1 MHNSYEPFQQIICR
15 LLIRILFNMETQH
28 TLFVKLA
35 LDAWNTQSNR
45 TNTLVQSLS
54 DNALAEETA
63 PNRNAGTYLL
73 GHLTAVH
80 DAMIPL
86 LGLGEKLYPQLET
99 IFLKNPDKSGLE
111 KPSIQDL
118 RLYWNSV
125 QGTLANHFAELTAED
140 WFKKHATISHE
151 DFLKEPH
158 RNKLSVLINR
168 TNHMAY
174 HLGQMAYLKK

>member
-1 MHNSYEPFQQIICR
+1 
-15 LLIRILFNMETQH
+15 MEAQETI
-28 TLFVKLA
+28 FVKMA
-35 LDAWNTQSNR
+35 LDAWDTQSGR
-45 TNTLVQSLS
+45 ADKLIQSLS
-54 DNALAEETA
+54 DEALAQETA
-63 PNRNAGTYLL
+63 PGRNSGIYLV

-86 LGLGEKLYPQLET
+86 LGLGDKLYPQLET

-111 KPSIQDL
+111 KPAVADI
-118 RLYWNSV
+118 RLYWNTV
-125 QGTLANHFAELTAED
+125 QAVLNNHFVEIKPED

-168 TNHMAY
+168 TNHLAY

>member
-1 MHNSYEPFQQIICR
+1 MD
-15 LLIRILFNMETQH
+15 TQH
-28 TLFVKLA
+28 ALFVKMA
-35 LDAWNTQSNR
+35 LDAWNTQSSR
-45 TNTLVQSLS
+45 TTKLIQSISDETLS
-54 DNALAEETA
+54 EETA
-63 PNRNAGTYLL
+63 PNRNTGIYLL
-73 GHLTAVH
+73 GHLIAVH

-86 LGLGEKLYPQLET
+86 LDFGDKLYPQLET

-111 KPSIQDL
+111 KPFPQDL
-118 RLYWNSV
+118 RLYWNTVQSV
-125 QGTLANHFAELTAED
+125 LANHFNELPAED

>member
-1 MHNSYEPFQQIICR
+1 MEAQQAR
-15 LLIRILFNMETQH
+15 L
-28 TLFVKLA
+28 VKVA
-35 LDAWNTQSNR
+35 LDAWNTQSSR
-45 TNTLVQSLS
+45 TTTLIQSLS
-54 DNALAEETA
+54 NEAIAEATA
-63 PNRNAGTYLL
+63 PNRNTGTYLL

-80 DAMIPL
+80 DAMLPL
-86 LGLGEKLYPQLET
+86 LDLGNSLYPQLAT
-99 IFLKNPDKSGLE
+99 VFIKNPDKAGLE
-111 KPSIQDL
+111 KPAVDEL

-125 QGTLANHFAELTAED
+125 QGTLANHFAELQPED
-140 WFKKHATISHE
+140 WFKKHTTISHE

>member
-1 MHNSYEPFQQIICR
+1 MDTQQA
-15 LLIRILFNMETQH
+15 
-28 TLFVKLA
+28 LFVKMA

-45 TNTLVQSLS
+45 TDKLIQSLS
-54 DNALAEETA
+54 DQTLTDETA
-63 PNRNAGTYLL
+63 LDRNTGTYLL

-111 KPSIQDL
+111 KPAIGDL
-118 RLYWNSV
+118 RLYWNTV
-125 QGTLANHFAELTAED
+125 QVTLVNYFNQLTAED

-168 TNHMAY
+168 TNHLAY
-174 HLGQMAYLKK
+174 HLGQLAYLKK

>member
-1 MHNSYEPFQQIICR
+1 MDTQQA
-15 LLIRILFNMETQH
+15 
-28 TLFVKLA
+28 LFVKMA
-35 LDAWNTQSNR
+35 LDAWNIQSSR
-45 TNTLVQSLS
+45 TDKFIQSLS
-54 DNALAEETA
+54 DQTLTEETA
-63 PNRNAGTYLL
+63 PDRNTGTYLL

-111 KPSIQDL
+111 KPAIGDL
-118 RLYWNSV
+118 RLYWNTV
-125 QGTLANHFAELTAED
+125 QVTLVNYFNQLTAED

-168 TNHMAY
+168 TNHLAY
-174 HLGQMAYLKK
+174 HLGQLAYLKK

>member
-1 MHNSYEPFQQIICR
+1 
-15 LLIRILFNMETQH
+15 METQH
-28 TLFVKLA
+28 ALFVKMA
-35 LDAWNTQSNR
+35 LDAWNTQSSR
-45 TNTLVQSLS
+45 ADKLIKSLS
-54 DNALAEETA
+54 DEALAAETA
-63 PNRNAGTYLL
+63 PNRNTGTYLL

-86 LGLGEKLYPQLET
+86 LGFGDKLYPQLET

-111 KPSIQDL
+111 KPSVADL
-118 RLYWNSV
+118 RLYWNTVQSV
-125 QGTLANHFAELTAED
+125 LANHFNETPAKD

-168 TNHMAY
+168 TNHLAY
-174 HLGQMAYLKK
+174 HFGQMAYLKK

>member
-1 MHNSYEPFQQIICR
+1 
-15 LLIRILFNMETQH
+15 METQQ
-28 TLFVKLA
+28 LFVKMA
-35 LDAWNTQSNR
+35 LDAWNTQSSR
-45 TNTLVQSLS
+45 TDKLIKDLS
-54 DNALAEETA
+54 DEALSAETA
-63 PNRNAGTYLL
+63 PGRNTGIYLL

-86 LGLGEKLYPQLET
+86 LDLGEKLYPQLET
-99 IFLKNPDKSGLE
+99 IFLRNPDKSGLE
-111 KPSIQDL
+111 KPSTEDL
-118 RLYWNSV
+118 RIYWNTIQAV
-125 QGTLANHFAELTAED
+125 LGNHFNQMLPSD
-140 WFKKHATISHE
+140 WFSKHTTVSHE

>member
-1 MHNSYEPFQQIICR
+1 
-15 LLIRILFNMETQH
+15 METQNA
-28 TLFVKLA
+28 LFVKMA
-35 LDAWNTQSNR
+35 LDAWNTQSSR
-45 TNTLVQSLS
+45 TDKLIQSLS
-54 DNALAEETA
+54 DEALAAETA
-63 PNRNAGTYLL
+63 PNRNSGTYLL

-86 LGLGEKLYPQLET
+86 LGFGDKLYPQLET
-99 IFLKNPDKSGLE
+99 VFLKNPDKSGLE
-111 KPSIQDL
+111 KPEIENL

-125 QGTLANHFAELTAED
+125 QAVLANHFNQISTED

>member
-1 MHNSYEPFQQIICR
+1 
-15 LLIRILFNMETQH
+15 METQH
-28 TLFVKLA
+28 ALFVKMA
-35 LDAWNTQSNR
+35 LDAWNTQSSR
-45 TNTLVQSLS
+45 TTKLIQSLS
-54 DNALAEETA
+54 DEALASETA
-63 PNRNAGTYLL
+63 PGRNTGTYLL

-86 LGLGEKLYPQLET
+86 LELGEKLYPQLET

-111 KPSIQDL
+111 KPPVQDL

-125 QGTLANHFAELTAED
+125 QGTLANHFAELQPEE
-140 WFKKHATISHE
+140 WFKKHATISYE

>member
-1 MHNSYEPFQQIICR
+1 MENQQS
-15 LLIRILFNMETQH
+15 LL
-28 TLFVKLA
+28 VKMA
-35 LDAWNTQSNR
+35 LDAWNTQSGR
-45 TNTLVQSLS
+45 TDKLLQALS
-54 DNALAEETA
+54 DEALAEETA
-63 PNRNAGTYLL
+63 PGRNTGIYLL

-80 DAMIPL
+80 DAMLPL
-86 LGLGEKLYPQLET
+86 LGLGDKFYPQLEN

-111 KPSIQDL
+111 KPSAKEL
-118 RLYWNSV
+118 RTYWNNV
-125 QGTLANHFAELTAED
+125 QSALATHFNQQLPSD
-140 WFKKHATISHE
+140 WFSKHSSVSHE

>member
-1 MHNSYEPFQQIICR
+1 
-15 LLIRILFNMETQH
+15 METQEA
-28 TLFVKLA
+28 LFVKIA
-35 LDAWNTQSNR
+35 LDALNIQSGKADKLIQALSNT
-45 TNTLVQSLS
+45 
-54 DNALAEETA
+54 ALAEETS
-63 PNRNAGTYLL
+63 PGRNTGIYLL

-86 LGLGEKLYPQLET
+86 LGLGDKLYPQLE
-99 IFLKNPDKSGLE
+99 IVFLKNPDKSGLE
-111 KPSIQDL
+111 KPSIEEL
-118 RLYWNSV
+118 RIYWNTV
-125 QGTLANHFAELTAED
+125 QAVLTNHFNQLKSED

-168 TNHMAY
+168 TNHLAY

>member
-1 MHNSYEPFQQIICR
+1 
-15 LLIRILFNMETQH
+15 METQH
-28 TLFVKLA
+28 TLFVKMA
-35 LDAWNTQSNR
+35 LDAWNIQSSR
-45 TNTLVQSLS
+45 TDKLIQSLS
-54 DNALAEETA
+54 DQTLTEETA
-63 PNRNAGTYLL
+63 PDRNTGTYLL

-111 KPSIQDL
+111 KPAIGDL
-118 RLYWNSV
+118 RLYWNTV
-125 QGTLANHFAELTAED
+125 QVTLVNYFNQLTAED

-168 TNHMAY
+168 TNHLAY
-174 HLGQMAYLKK
+174 HLGQLAYLKK